1 MNLSYGLAKTGGAT
15 EFDWAFDTDLGIQTN
30 FESAVSIIPAKGAI
44 SKLVSGLAN
53 LTVSTTI
60 TADAAGTTTALA
72 TTTTSAAGAGLTVL
86 VSSNGIIINSV
97 AISVAG
103 TGYLPGDTV
112 TVTKVDM
119 DADTNIGTV
128 SGDLVITLTVGN
140 FNTVTPTTA
149 GSGYSVPLNGT
160 ILCNTTG
167 SATGTGAQ
175 ILVRTDA
182 SSGGLLV
189 PGSSV
194 VNTAGFNNY
203 QNALLLAY
211 DPNYEYV
218 TGDDTDPFTYARVTT
233 DDKPFTGVSAA
244 VEGTSLTGTAG
255 IFIVTVSNG
264 SVTAVEVS
272 AAGTGYK
279 VGDVVTITKAALE
292 AGGGNTFQGDLQILL
307 NDYNI
312 TGQVIEIVRIM
323 GGSGYAA
330 ADVLTLQE
338 VGSSQTGTA
347 EVTVGTLD
355 LGQSLTPAPN
365 SIYPRA
371 VRVAQGTIAAPVTI
385 EFVGM
390 NDVNFTVGGLIT
402 GTIFP
407 MNFKQIKYASVGG
420 TDVTLGLTKI
430 LY

>member
-30 FESAVSIIPAKGAI
+30 FEPAVSIIPAKGAI

-72 TTTTSAAGAGLTVL
+72 TTTDSAAGADLTVL

-112 TVTKVDM
+112 TVTKAAM
-119 DADTNIGTV
+119 DADATIGTV
-128 SGDLVITLTVGN
+128 SEDLVITLTVGN

-175 ILVRTDA
+175 IFVRT
-182 SSGGLLV
+182 
-189 PGSSV
+189 
-194 VNTAGFNNY
+194 NAG
-203 QNALLLAY
+203 
-211 DPNYEYV
+211 
-218 TGDDTDPFTYARVTT
+218 
-233 DDKPFTGVSAA
+233 
-244 VEGTSLTGTAG
+244 AG
-255 IFIVTVSNG
+255 N
-264 SVTAVEVS
+264 
-272 AAGTGYK
+272 
-279 VGDVVTITKAALE
+279 
-292 AGGGNTFQGDLQILL
+292 
-307 NDYNI
+307 
-312 TGQVIEIVRIM
+312 GQVIEIVSIM
-323 GGSGYAA
+323 GGIGYAVG
-330 ADVLTLQE
+330 DVLVLQE

-347 EVTVGTLD
+347 TVTVGTLD

-371 VRVAQGTIAAPVTI
+371 VRVAEGTIAAPVTI

-390 NDVNFTVGGLIT
+390 DDVNFTVGGLIT

-407 MNFKQIKYASVGG
+407 MNFKQIKSTSVGG
-420 TDVTLGLTKI
+420 TDVTLGLTTI

>member
-15 EFDWAFDTDLGIQTN
+15 EFDWAFNTDLGIQTN

-60 TADAAGTTTALA
+60 TANAAGTTAALA
-72 TTTTSAAGAGLTVL
+72 TTTDSAAGADLTVL

-112 TVTKVDM
+112 TVAQAVMT
-119 DADTNIGTV
+119 ADTNIGTV

-149 GSGYSVPLNGT
+149 GFGYSIPLNDT

-194 VNTAGFNNY
+194 TNTASFDNY

-244 VEGTSLTGTAG
+244 VIGTSLTGSAG
-255 IFIVTVSNG
+255 TFIVTISNG
-264 SVTAVEVS
+264 SVTAVEVG
-272 AAGTGYK
+272 AVGTGYK

-323 GGSGYAA
+323 GGSGYAVG
-330 ADVLTLQE
+330 DELILQE

-347 EVTVGTLD
+347 TVTVGTLD

-365 SIYPRA
+365 NRYPRA
-371 VRVAQGTIAAPVTI
+371 VRVTEGTIAAPKTI

-390 NDVNFTVGGLIT
+390 DDVNFTVGGLIT

-407 MNFKQIKYASVGG
+407 MNFKQIVSTSASG
-420 TDVTLGLTKI
+420 TNVTLGLTTI